1 MHAGIGQVVNVR
13 FTPSFSAVL
22 WDHPA
27 TVLDSNIAGL
37 SYRVTTMNMNTGQ
50 VIVNETTTGT
60 SCPLPDLK
68 LCQNYTANV
77 IVFSYEQQGDS
88 VEAGL
93 RTPGGE

>member
-1 MHAGIGQVVNVR
+1 
-13 FTPSFSAVL
+13 
-22 WDHPA
+22 
-27 TVLDSNIAGL
+27 
-37 SYRVTTMNMNTGQ
+37 MNMNTGQ

-77 IVFSYEQQGDS
+77 TVFSYEQQGDS